1 MAVAQIRGVEIHYEV
16 LGEAGPWLALI
27 TGGRRSYAE
36 FVPLAARIAAAGYR
50 VVLHDRRNTGASQ
63 ILIEGT
69 QGEEEIW
76 TDDVV
81 ALMAHLGADKAFY
94 GGASSGARTCLLT
107 CLRHPEAVRALL
119 LMRVTGGA
127 FAAGRLPEMYYA
139 QFIRAAQQG
148 GMAAVCA
155 TEQYRERIAARPANG
170 EYLMALDPAQY
181 IRVMTRWLEIFTSG
195 LNLPVMGVS
204 EAQLCAIAV
213 PTLVVPGNDKTHASA
228 SGLTAASMI
237 SGSEVFRLPIEDQDV
252 GLIPFGEWAPHEPAL
267 AAQFAAFMARFP
279 E

>member
-1 MAVAQIRGVEIHYEV
+1 
-16 LGEAGPWLALI
+16 
-27 TGGRRSYAE
+27 
-36 FVPLAARIAAAGYR
+36 
-50 VVLHDRRNTGASQ
+50 
-63 ILIEGT
+63 
-69 QGEEEIW
+69 
-76 TDDVV
+76 
-81 ALMAHLGADKAFY
+81 
-94 GGASSGARTCLLT
+94 
-107 CLRHPEAVRALL
+107 
-119 LMRVTGGA
+119 
-127 FAAGRLPEMYYA
+127 MYYA

-181 IRVMTRWLEIFTSG
+181 IRVMTHWLEIFTSG
-195 LNLPVMGVS
+195 LHLPVMGVS
-204 EAQLCAIAV
+204 EAQLRAIAV

-237 SGSEVFRLPIEDQDV
+237 GGSEVFRLPIEDQDV